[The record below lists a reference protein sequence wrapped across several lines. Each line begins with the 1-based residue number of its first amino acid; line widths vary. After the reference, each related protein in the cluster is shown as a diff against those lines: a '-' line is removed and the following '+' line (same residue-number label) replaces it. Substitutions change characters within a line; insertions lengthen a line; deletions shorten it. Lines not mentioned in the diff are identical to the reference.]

1 MNEAGEF
8 SQLVEAV
15 LARFL
20 AQNGRAGLTTEEG
33 RAVGRRLG
41 AVVAERG
48 WPRALADGECGAP
61 GGMSEAEV
69 APLVAAVL
77 GAAGD
82 EGLANAVKQLVKA
95 CLYPEFTVCR
105 ESYRE
110 AAGDGGCKRQEL
122 ARVRGRVSGTHCV
135 DCPHWVALTPEQHG
149 AMLARAWRGR
159 FRRCK
164 QRPSGRKRRWEEATS
179 LYRFLLSM
187 CELAERFAGAP
198 RFCIQVIR
206 AAAANGCVITKMQRL
221 LEVVKTTCSMPARS
235 SLRFGA

>member
-8 SQLVEAV
+8 SLLVEAV

-149 AMLARAWRGR
+149 AMLARAWRVGGAEALAENR
-159 FRRCK
+159 GVFLPEDFRAL
-164 QRPSGRKRRWEEATS
+164 RRWLHA
-179 LYRFLLSM
+179 
-187 CELAERFAGAP
+187 
-198 RFCIQVIR
+198 R
-206 AAAANGCVITKMQRL
+206 ARM
-221 LEVVKTTCSMPARS
+221 AR
-235 SLRFGA
+235 

>member
-1 MNEAGEF
+1 MNEAEEF

-33 RAVGRRLG
+33 RAVGRRLW

-48 WPRALADGECGAP
+48 LPRALAEGECGAP
-61 GGMSEAEV
+61 GGMSEAEC

-82 EGLANAVKQLVKA
+82 EGLAAAVKQLVKA

-122 ARVRGRVSGTHCV
+122 ARVRGRGSGAHCV
-135 DCPHWVALTPEQHG
+135 VCPPWVGRPPQQHG
-149 AMLARAWRGR
+149 AMLARVWRVGGAEALAENR
-159 FRRCK
+159 GVFLPEDFRAL
-164 QRPSGRKRRWEEATS
+164 RRWLHA
-179 LYRFLLSM
+179 
-187 CELAERFAGAP
+187 
-198 RFCIQVIR
+198 Q
-206 AAAANGCVITKMQRL
+206 
-221 LEVVKTTCSMPARS
+221 ARVA
-235 SLRFGA
+235 R

>member
-8 SQLVEAV
+8 SLLVEAV

-61 GGMSEAEV
+61 GGMSE
-69 APLVAAVL
+69 
-77 GAAGD
+77 AGD

-149 AMLARAWRGR
+149 AMLARAWRVGGAEALAENR
-159 FRRCK
+159 GVFLPEDFRAL
-164 QRPSGRKRRWEEATS
+164 RRWLHA
-179 LYRFLLSM
+179 
-187 CELAERFAGAP
+187 
-198 RFCIQVIR
+198 R
-206 AAAANGCVITKMQRL
+206 ARV
-221 LEVVKTTCSMPARS
+221 AR
-235 SLRFGA
+235 